1 MYGGKSII
9 NISFPLLS
17 ILAINAFRLSY
28 FIYRIQILVQNS
40 RNMPAHGL
48 IDPYAW
54 TIRWQGFI
62 AMIKI
67 GLQK

>member
-1 MYGGKSII
+1 MYGGKFII
-9 NISFPLLS
+9 NILFLLLS
-17 ILAINAFRLSY
+17 FLAINEFRLSY
-28 FIYRIQILVQNS
+28 STYRIQILVQKS